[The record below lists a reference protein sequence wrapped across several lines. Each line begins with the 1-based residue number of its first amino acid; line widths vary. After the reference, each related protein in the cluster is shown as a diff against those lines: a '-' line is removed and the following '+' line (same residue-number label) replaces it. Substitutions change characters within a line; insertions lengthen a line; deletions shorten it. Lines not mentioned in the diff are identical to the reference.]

1 MYMDEP
7 IENGP
12 SNWFDGYYGNISLR
26 YAIETSVNTIPYR
39 LMESLGVDK
48 CKKYLT
54 NMEFKYLTQRIIH
67 QYLQL
72 EDGQKVQLQ

>member
-1 MYMDEP
+1 MLSARQPGSAIKPLIAYTPAFENGHYPEEMYMDEE

-26 YAIETSVNTIPYR
+26 YALETSVNTIPYR

-48 CKKYLT
+48 
-54 NMEFKYLTQRIIH
+54 
-67 QYLQL
+67 
-72 EDGQKVQLQ
+72 